1 MGNCNRCQAEITWP
15 QPFVK
20 GNKPLNPDGS
30 QHFCKVGEK
39 KEEYKSPNQSLF
51 DTVKWDKLTEDE
63 KTSDMLELVIG
74 LKTMRALAY
83 QDTKDV
89 HPDMPENSNT
99 FGQIVNANVSHLI
112 NLAKVKAMKTRVK

>member
-1 MGNCNRCQAEITWP
+1 MGNCKNCGNEIIWKTP
-15 QPFVK
+15 YVK
-20 GNKPLNPDGS
+20 GDGPLNPDS
-30 QHFCKVGEK
+30 SSHRCKK
-39 KEEYKSPNQSLF
+39 KEERSPNQSLF
-51 DTVKWDKLTEDE
+51 DTVKWDKIAEDE

-83 QDTKDV
+83 QDAKDV

-99 FGQIVNANVSHLI
+99 FGQIVNAGISHLI

>member
-1 MGNCNRCQAEITWP
+1 MSNCNRCQAEIIWP
-15 QPFVK
+15 VPFVK
-20 GNKPLNPDGS
+20 GNKPMNPDNTP
-30 QHFCKVGEK
+30 HFCNTK

-51 DTVKWDKLTEDE
+51 DTVKWDKIAEDE

-83 QDTKDV
+83 QDAKDV

-99 FGQIVNANVSHLI
+99 FGQIVNAGISHLI
-112 NLAKVKAMKTRVK
+112 NLAKVKALKTRGK